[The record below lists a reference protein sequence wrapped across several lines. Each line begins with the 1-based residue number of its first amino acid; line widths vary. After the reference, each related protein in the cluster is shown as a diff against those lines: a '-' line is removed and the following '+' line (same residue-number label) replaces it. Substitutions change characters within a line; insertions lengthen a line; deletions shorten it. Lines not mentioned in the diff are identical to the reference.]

1 MATLR
6 LNIARIRQFMAA
18 HDWNEREMA
27 YRMEIALAY
36 LSRMLSGQRQVGNR
50 ALGGLRL
57 VGLAWDE
64 MVTVVPDTI
73 SHDFDIP

>member
-18 HDWNEREMA
+18 HDWSEREMA

-50 ALGGLRL
+50 ALGGFGWSDWLGTR
-57 VGLAWDE
+57 W
-64 MVTVVPDTI
+64 
-73 SHDFDIP
+73 